1 MKKLDVLLMLLS
13 GLFPVAGI
21 MKQIPLEQ
29 SLYIGG
35 LLFFTSFGS
44 YFAKKIYSRICSW
57 IAYAPFITLL
67 LVIWHQDISI
77 SSIIANA
84 KIAAC
89 IALIPCLF
97 RFRTYGLTLGLFSLW
112 AALLWDIKEVQS
124 LVILERMSSLMT
136 SHYLYLLLLVGGLI
150 LGGLL
155 AMLLHRN
162 EQDDNKENIN
172 LFQQKKKRKKLS
184 FKIPLPKLPK
194 VKIKLFKFGGKA
206 SKRKTPENIREHN
219 YEEPASAATATY
231 EMTEQIQQYKEG
243 TAQGQ
248 TRMERRRNRYNV

>member
-13 GLFPVAGI
+13 GLFPIAG
-21 MKQIPLEQ
+21 MLKQIPLEQ

-67 LVIWHQDISI
+67 LVIWNQDIST
-77 SSIIANA
+77 SAIIANA

-89 IALIPCLF
+89 IALIPCIF

-124 LVILERMSSLMT
+124 LVILERMTSLMT
-136 SHYLYLLLLVGGLI
+136 SNYVYLLLLAGGLI

-155 AMLLHRN
+155 ATFIHRK
-162 EQDDNKENIN
+162 EKDDNKENIN

-184 FKIPLPKLPK
+184 FKMPLPRLPK
-194 VKIKLFKFGGKA
+194 FKMKLFKFGGKG
-206 SKRKTPENIREHN
+206 SKRKTPEKIRKHN
-219 YEEPASAATATY
+219 YEESAPAAPY
-231 EMTEQIQQYKEG
+231 EMSEQIDQYKED
-243 TAQGQ
+243 TVQGQ
-248 TRMERRRNRYNV
+248 TRMERRRNRYNA